1 MLMHPLSCVLI
12 AGAACSAS
20 LCAPSAP
27 AGADPIAQQI
37 TALQHQAAQLS
48 SEMLLEQLQI
58 GGYEQQYNAAIVR
71 VQHDQQLTAQI
82 QLAITRNQQRVGH
95 DTTVLQQA
103 TVTAYVDGGTTANV
117 TPLFSDQRADGD
129 RGEYQTVLASTV
141 TDAVDQL
148 RSDRQ
153 TLRAKEATLENV
165 EAEDESTQAE
175 SQQLLEQAQNTE
187 GELEQQSTQ
196 IQGAL
201 AVAVAQQQAE
211 EAAAAAAAVAAAQAK
226 AEAQAEAAAAQAEA
240 VAATTPAAVGPQST
254 STVGPALNSFLQCVV
269 QAESG
274 GDYQAVSPT
283 GTYMGAFQFSQSTW
297 NDAAMLAGL
306 PTLVGVPPD
315 EASPAEQDELAVALY
330 AADGSAPWYDP
341 CTGR

>member
-1 MLMHPLSCVLI
+1 MLVHPLSCALI

-20 LCAPSAP
+20 LCSPSAP
-27 AGADPIAQQI
+27 AGADQIAQQI
-37 TALQHQAAQLS
+37 TDLQQQAAQLS

-58 GGYEQQYNAAIVR
+58 GGYEQQYNAAIER
-71 VQHDQQLTAQI
+71 VQHDQQLMAQI
-82 QLAITRNQQRVGH
+82 QMAIATNQQRVGH
-95 DTTVLQQA
+95 DMTVLRQA
-103 TVTAYVDGGTTANV
+103 TVTAYIDGGTTANV
-117 TPLFSDQRADGD
+117 TPLLSDQRADGD
-129 RGEYQTVLASTV
+129 LGEYQTVLAGTV

-153 TLRAKEATLENV
+153 ALRAKQATLGRV
-165 EAEDESTQAE
+165 ETQDESTQAE
-175 SQQLLEQAQNTE
+175 SQQLLDQAQNTQE
-187 GELEQQSTQ
+187 QLEQQSTQ
-196 IQGAL
+196 VQGAL

-211 EAAAAAAAVAAAQAK
+211 EAAAAAAALAAAQAK
-226 AEAQAEAAAAQAEA
+226 AAAAQAKA
-240 VAATTPAAVGPQST
+240 VTADVTPGAVGPQLST
-254 STVGPALNSFLQCVV
+254 GGPALNSFLRCVV

-297 NDAAMLAGL
+297 NEAAMLAGL

-315 EASPAEQDELAVALY
+315 EASPAQQDALAVALY

-341 CTGR
+341 CTGT